1 MSAMKAIRIHTHGGP
16 EVLRFEEVA
25 RPVPSDDEVL
35 IKVLAAGVNP
45 VDWKIRQG
53 YMKELFHLPLILGWD
68 VAGVVEEKG
77 SAVTDFAIGDE
88 VYSRPSI
95 LRDGAYAEYIVV
107 KAAEVALKPTTVG
120 FIQAAAVPL
129 AGLTAWQSLFDLA
142 HLKAGQKVLIHAAA
156 GGVGHYAVQFAK
168 WAGAHVIGTAS
179 ARHHEFLCALGVHE
193 ALDYTTTPFEEV
205 VGDVDVV
212 LDTIG
217 GEVWQRSW
225 QVLKKGGI
233 LVSTLRGPEAGG
245 ADSLNK
251 LCAHVFV
258 QPDAAQLG
266 EIAAL
271 IDSGH
276 VRPEIAGTFPLREA
290 AEAHRASE
298 GGHTRGK
305 IVLDLRSGS

>member
-1 MSAMKAIRIHTHGGP
+1 MKAIRIHTHGGP